1 MKKGL
6 FLALPALLLGVTGCK
21 VLNQLKGLT
30 EAFVE
35 WEDDDTG
42 KEVKKAALASSI
54 ESLNTRNYFLKYR
67 AAETMAGKAI
77 LYEVDGWNVKVGPTY
92 YDYSKATSEKV
103 GYSYIQ
109 DSNGTWVKGT
119 QDLNNEPWASKFV
132 TIYEHTQSDWALN
145 ETSQLYEM
153 VQSKLDELSFKS
165 ATMNLETVDGSLRVT
180 FHVEVDTSK
189 SGNEG
194 GTASFDAKFFDFG
207 KAKVTLPNA

>member
-6 FLALPALLLGVTGCK
+6 FLALPALLLGVSGCK

-92 YDYSKATSEKV
+92 YDYSKAASEKV

-119 QDLNNEPWASKFV
+119 QDLNNEPWADSSMMRIKELGDLFPPIFSIQT
-132 TIYEHTQSDWALN
+132 TI
-145 ETSQLYEM
+145 LYRFGEM
-153 VQSKLDELSFKS
+153 FRLDVFRSCQVGYC
-165 ATMNLETVDGSLRVT
+165 A
-180 FHVEVDTSK
+180 
-189 SGNEG
+189 
-194 GTASFDAKFFDFG
+194 
-207 KAKVTLPNA
+207 